1 MVTGPLS
8 RCGAK
13 NPGAHGARYSSEV
26 SDPERATRAY
36 HVCMLAMYPVGWDL
50 VFWLMAVAA
59 EATPP

>member
-36 HVCMLAMYPVGWDL
+36 HLCKQAKYPEGRDL
-50 VFWLMAVAA
+50 EFWLKAVAA